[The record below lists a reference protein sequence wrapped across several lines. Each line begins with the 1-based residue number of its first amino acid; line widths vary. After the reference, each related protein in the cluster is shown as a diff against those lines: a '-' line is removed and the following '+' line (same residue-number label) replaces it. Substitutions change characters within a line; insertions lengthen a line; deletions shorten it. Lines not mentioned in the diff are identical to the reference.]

1 MIITVDKLPF
11 RGHAQ
16 GKRQR
21 QIMEF
26 MATGAQYAL
35 VEVEPYEKHRTV
47 YVSLRTAAAKLGVP
61 VYVSLIDREIYLERT
76 DMDDD

>member
-1 MIITVDKLPF
+1 MIVTVDKLPY

-21 QIMEF
+21 QLMEF
-26 MATGAQYAL
+26 MASGAQYAL
-35 VEVEPYEKHRTV
+35 VETEPYENLRTV
-47 YVSLRTAAAKLGVP
+47 YVSLREAAKKKGLP
-61 VYVSLIDREIYLERT
+61 IYVSKIDKEIYLERT

>member
-1 MIITVDKLPF
+1 MIVTVDKLPY

-35 VEVEPYEKHRTV
+35 ASVEPYEKPRSV